1 MRTKLLSL
9 LLSFA
14 ILGANA
20 GEKPNLPGDASI
32 RAYLAKQAQL
42 LERDFLKDV
51 KTREDFEQRRAG
63 WRQDYFEMLGLW
75 PLPEKTPLNAV
86 VTGTLEQPGFKVEK
100 LHFQSRPGLYVTAN
114 LYLPNPLPK
123 EKLPAILY
131 QCGHANMK
139 RDGNKSAYQDQGIW
153 FATHGYACLAI
164 DSLQLGEITGIH
176 HGTYRE
182 GRMWWQSAGY
192 TPAGVECWNGIR
204 ALDYLQSRAE
214 IDPERLGATG
224 ISGGGAGT
232 FWISAADERIKAAA
246 PCAAMADLQYY
257 CGEDGV
263 NGHCDC
269 MFLYNRA
276 RWNWTQIAA
285 LICPRPLLF
294 TNSDADPIF
303 PMSANDRVIN
313 RLEWL
318 YARFGVSDKVDAVV
332 SVGGHAYRTD
342 LRRSIFE
349 FFNRTLK
356 QDMRPVLDPDSALV
370 EPDSPTTSSATRKL
384 RIPTESLRVFPT
396 DADFPKDRINM
407 EIDQT
412 FVPRANVEVPT
423 KDFHIWRELLTLNLH
438 AKSFHAWPDSTPEVS
453 IAALPPRNK
462 DDVGSIEGTEAGIS
476 VEWHL
481 YAGKDTTQNWLVV
494 LNADEDPALLP
505 AWAKPI
511 VGDGSVLLLA
521 TRGMGANAWTRKNPP
536 NTIERSMVLLGQTV
550 DSGRVF
556 DIRTI
561 LQRRANKKWNIAG
574 KGNAGILGA
583 YAALF
588 TPEVASVTLVEPPA
602 SHIPDGP
609 AFLNVLRV
617 CDIPEALGALAPR
630 PLTVIGAPQLQART
644 EPFYKAA
651 GATENLR
658 FHIKK

>member
-1 MRTKLLSL
+1 MRMIL
-9 LLSFA
+9 LLTVLFSFA
-14 ILGANA
+14 VNA
-20 GEKPNLPGDASI
+20 TESGDTSI
-32 RAYLAKQAQL
+32 RRYLAKQAAL
-42 LERDFLKDV
+42 LEHDFLKDV
-51 KTREDFEQRRAG
+51 KTSADFEQRRAG

-100 LHFQSRPGLYVTAN
+100 LHFQSRPGLYVTGN

-153 FATHGYACLAI
+153 FATHGYVCLAI
-164 DSLQLGEITGIH
+164 DSLQLGEIAGIH

-182 GRMWWQSAGY
+182 GRWWWHSAGY

-204 ALDYLQSRAE
+204 ALDYLQSRGE
-214 IDPERLGATG
+214 VDPERLGATG
-224 ISGGGAGT
+224 ISGGGAAT
-232 FWISAADERIKAAA
+232 FWISAADERIKASA

-257 CGEDGV
+257 VGEDGV

-294 TNSDADPIF
+294 ANSDADPIF
-303 PMSANDRVIN
+303 PLPANDRVIN

-318 YARFGVSDKVDAVV
+318 YARFGVGDKVGAVI

-342 LRRSIFE
+342 LRRAIFE

-356 QDMRPVLDPDSALV
+356 QDARPVTDPDSALV
-370 EPDSPTTSSATRKL
+370 EPDGPTTSTATRKL

-396 DADFPKDRINM
+396 DADFPKDMINAQ
-407 EIDQT
+407 IDQT
-412 FVPRANVEVPT
+412 FVPVTKVEAPQAAA
-423 KDFHIWRELLTLNLH
+423 FESWRRDLTEKLKRNC
-438 AKSFHAWPDSTPEVS
+438 FGAWPEPTASQTAPESKSGAEVTE
-453 IAALPPRNK
+453 
-462 DDVGSIEGTEAGIS
+462 DGIEVQQTLIP
-476 VEWHL
+476 
-481 YAGKDTTQNWLVV
+481 GKDPAANWLIV
-494 LNADEDPALLP
+494 LNPDEDVSQVP

-511 VGDGSVLLLA
+511 VGDGSALLVA
-521 TRGMGANAWTRKNPP
+521 TRGMGPSAWTRKNPP
-536 NTIERSMVLLGQTV
+536 NTIERSLALLGQTV
-550 DSGRVF
+550 DSGRVY
-556 DIRTI
+556 DIRTV
-561 LQRRANKKWNIAG
+561 LQRRADKKWNVAG
-574 KGNAGILGA
+574 KGNMGVLAA
-583 YAALF
+583 YAAMF
-588 TPEVASVTLVEPPA
+588 VPEVASVTLVSPPA
-602 SHIPDGP
+602 SHKPDGP

-630 PLTVIGAPQLQART
+630 PLTIVGAPELQARV
-644 EPFYKAA
+644 ELFYKAA
-651 GATENLR
+651 GASERLR
-658 FHIKK
+658 FMAP